1 MLYTNRLNTIFIP
14 FIFGVGFGYT
24 DFRRENKNLQLK
36 YNFKLEEEKTKNF
49 VYIEQE
55 KKYKTDLEI
64 YKKFIESNGL
74 SSYEYNKFRNKLLNF
89 EHHRGPEEHQPS
101 GIANLW

>member
-36 YNFKLEEEKTKNF
+36 YNLELKEEKKKIF

-74 SSYEYNKFRNKLLNF
+74 SSYEYDKFRKKFLNL
-89 EHHRGPEEHQPS
+89 EYSGGLKEEHQPS
-101 GIANLW
+101 GIAN